1 MALDGPSRR
10 ETTAFSLGM
19 LSQELKALSSGQTI
33 DIGGDILEML
43 FASGKAG
50 VIDDETWIAASK
62 FALDHK
68 CKFSFNEQTSRS
80 TFSKE

>member
-1 MALDGPSRR
+1 MR
-10 ETTAFSLGM
+10 TAFSLGM
-19 LSQELKALSSGQTI
+19 LSQELKELSSGQII
-33 DIGGDILEML
+33 DIDGDILEML

-50 VIDDETWIAASK
+50 VSDDETWIAASK

-68 CKFSFNEQTSRS
+68 CKFSFTEQTGRS